1 MARVAQAKSHMD
13 CGGAQAAMKAVVT
26 ECGIK
31 KKVSIHSLRHSFATH
46 LLEQGLSLRHIQGL
60 LGHASSK
67 TTERYTQLT
76 KETQQD
82 ALATI
87 NQMVNT
93 LNLKRR
99 GD

>member
-1 MARVAQAKSHMD
+1 
-13 CGGAQAAMKAVVT
+13 
-26 ECGIK
+26 
-31 KKVSIHSLRHSFATH
+31 
-46 LLEQGLSLRHIQGL
+46 

-76 KETQQD
+76 AEVQQD

-93 LNLKRR
+93 LNLSQRE
-99 GD
+99 G